1 MSSISVFGVFVADL
15 CFIGSS
21 IPESGQTVL
30 GNKHIVGPG
39 GKGSNQAIA
48 AARLGANVNFITK
61 IGKDSHAQMALD
73 LYKQAGID
81 TSSIIQDSKLS
92 TGVAGIMI
100 NENTGDNAINIV
112 PGAAAKLEKKDID
125 SNLEVL
131 KKSKIFLTQLET
143 PYETTSYALNKAKE
157 FGCLTIFNPAPASKI
172 AEDDFKRID
181 FFTPNETE
189 ASFYLNRKIE
199 TEKEIEDAAKD
210 FLYKGVKNVVITLGS
225 KGVYFQN
232 SKENYFVEA
241 AKLKEEVLDTTG
253 AGDAFNGAL
262 SYALSNEFNYKNALV
277 FANKVAGISTT
288 KLGAAN
294 SMPTINEVEKY

>member
-92 TGVAGIMI
+92 TGVAG
-100 NENTGDNAINIV
+100 
-112 PGAAAKLEKKDID
+112 AA
-125 SNLEVL
+125 
-131 KKSKIFLTQLET
+131 LT
-143 PYETTSYALNKAKE
+143 S
-157 FGCLTIFNPAPASKI
+157 S
-172 AEDDFKRID
+172 
-181 FFTPNETE
+181 
-189 ASFYLNRKIE
+189 
-199 TEKEIEDAAKD
+199 
-210 FLYKGVKNVVITLGS
+210 
-225 KGVYFQN
+225 
-232 SKENYFVEA
+232 
-241 AKLKEEVLDTTG
+241 
-253 AGDAFNGAL
+253 
-262 SYALSNEFNYKNALV
+262 
-277 FANKVAGISTT
+277 
-288 KLGAAN
+288 
-294 SMPTINEVEKY
+294 